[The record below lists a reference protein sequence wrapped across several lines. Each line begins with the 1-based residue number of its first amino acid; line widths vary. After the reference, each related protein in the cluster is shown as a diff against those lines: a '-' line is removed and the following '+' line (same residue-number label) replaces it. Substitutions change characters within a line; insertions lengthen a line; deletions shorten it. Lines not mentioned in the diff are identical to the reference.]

1 MNKQSTRQSTANCE
15 VQCKWIRI
23 NKGLKEEER
32 VKIEHKA
39 KYSCKTQ
46 TLICTDSEAKRNIDG
61 SRLKNESGVCLVLR
75 IQLLQLFSSMTPL
88 PLHWLLLPEVVS
100 CWWPYVSVNAQGR
113 NTFHRKKIRVLM
125 YGSLYM
131 SAPTIL
137 LLKKNN
143 FCEKKN
149 KPPLLAFFETHACTL
164 ISLCTCAIGSKW
176 TIEQCQN
183 TAALIRDRVG

>member
-1 MNKQSTRQSTANCE
+1 M
-15 VQCKWIRI
+15 
-23 NKGLKEEER
+23 KEEER

-100 CWWPYVSVNAQGR
+100 C
-113 NTFHRKKIRVLM
+113 
-125 YGSLYM
+125 
-131 SAPTIL
+131 
-137 LLKKNN
+137 
-143 FCEKKN
+143 
-149 KPPLLAFFETHACTL
+149 
-164 ISLCTCAIGSKW
+164 
-176 TIEQCQN
+176 
-183 TAALIRDRVG
+183 

>member
-46 TLICTDSEAKRNIDG
+46 TLFCTDSEAKRNIDG
-61 SRLKNESGVCLVLR
+61 SRLKKWIRCVPCT
-75 IQLLQLFSSMTPL
+75 QDTTTPVVFVNDSTS
-88 PLHWLLLPEVVS
+88 LHWLLLPEVVS

-113 NTFHRKKIRVLM
+113 NTFHRLKKIRVLM

-137 LLKKNN
+137 LLKKTISAKRRTNHH
-143 FCEKKN
+143 FLPSLKH
-149 KPPLLAFFETHACTL
+149 THAL
-164 ISLCTCAIGSKW
+164 
-176 TIEQCQN
+176 
-183 TAALIRDRVG
+183 